1 MFRYVVLGLLRDGG
15 RRHGYALMKRYR
27 CLTGLHVNTGNFYR
41 ELQRLVCDG
50 LVRSATPSP
59 DADPR
64 RAPYEISHAG
74 IALFDEWFSAPLRWR
89 PSGRIDDELSVRILF
104 LSEAPREVA
113 QARLDDWQDVLW
125 RRMKELEAERET
137 AVSGGER
144 ANAEFPVLPLL
155 LARRMKHVAADLE
168 LLDELRGVFEQW
180 ARPAGAVPAPG
191 QSQPVAQPTDSSQPL
206 PRRSQHQA

>member
-27 CLTGLHVNTGNFYR
+27 CRTGLHVNTGNFYR

-59 DADPR
+59 DGDPR

-89 PSGRIDDELSVRILF
+89 PTGTDDELTIRILF
-104 LSEAPREVA
+104 LSEAPRDVA
-113 QARLDDWQDVLW
+113 RARLAAWQDVLW
-125 RRMKELEAERET
+125 RRMKELESERDAALAGAERD
-137 AVSGGER
+137 G
-144 ANAEFPVLPLL
+144 AEFPVLPLL
-155 LARRMKHVAADLE
+155 LTRRMKHVAADLE
-168 LLDELRGVFEQW
+168 LLEELRRVFEQW
-180 ARPAGAVPAPG
+180 ARPSVASSEPAVTQQAARRTYHGA
-191 QSQPVAQPTDSSQPL
+191 
-206 PRRSQHQA
+206 